1 MLQLK
6 EYALGEYLKEL
17 AGMNWGILF
26 LENYNKYWQFP
37 EEKNE
42 IILRETKL
50 NKNIESLHRVPYW
63 NNIS

>member
-6 EYALGEYLKEL
+6 NVLWGEYLKEL
-17 AGMNWGILF
+17 SGMNWSILF
-26 LENYNKYWQFP
+26 LENYNEYWQFL

-50 NKNIESLHRVPYW
+50 NKNIESLHRVPYS